1 MSRPLRIEFE
11 GAVYHITAR
20 GNERRPIFIDDEDRL
35 RFLNILK
42 ELKESQQIILYCYCL
57 MTNHYHLLLETP
69 FGNLIRNM
77 HTIQTRYTMY
87 FNSRQ
92 RRAGHLFQG
101 RYKSLIVD
109 KDIQIVEKDKNIN
122 KISLNLVRS
131 RKMTKAS
138 LLGGLGIGLVCGIL
152 LSK

>member
-1 MSRPLRIEFE
+1 MKDFKKKYLLIVLLFGILIGNTEIAYGQSSIHDRDSCICYTDNQDKRALECLINSPKKDSLISNLSLQLFNFRKIDENLR
-11 GAVYHITAR
+11 T
-20 GNERRPIFIDDEDRL
+20 
-35 RFLNILK
+35 
-42 ELKESQQIILYCYCL
+42 
-57 MTNHYHLLLETP
+57 
-69 FGNLIRNM
+69 
-77 HTIQTRYTMY
+77 
-87 FNSRQ
+87 
-92 RRAGHLFQG
+92 
-101 RYKSLIVD
+101 LIVD